1 MRKLHDDLDR
11 QKLNRLTKGTKM
23 NWLKKIMLL
32 TVLTFVIVIG
42 ACSRKPGIDGE
53 KVREYANALY
63 NRELYT
69 QAVTEYQRYLDTV
82 PLDEEKQA
90 NVNFIIANIY
100 FERLHDYE
108 NAMAYYM
115 KVKHVFPGS
124 SLVGESD
131 KQIVACLERM
141 QRSADAKQ
149 ALEEA
154 TSLNPDELTKSRPG
168 DVVAKIGSREITSG
182 DLSFHISQLPDYI
195 QSQLKDKTAK
205 LQFLKQYIATELFY
219 DAAKR
224 EALDKDKDV
233 IEGTYQAKKSLMVQK
248 YLENEIADEPEVKP
262 EDVRLFYDANRE
274 NYAEKD
280 DKGNI
285 KRQKPF
291 KDVQQQVKQDL
302 IQSRQQKAYEQ
313 LLDRMVEAEDVR
325 IFDDKVK

>member
-1 MRKLHDDLDR
+1 MIHSKGKIKLFSL
-11 QKLNRLTKGTKM
+11 
-23 NWLKKIMLL
+23 ILL
-32 TVLTFVIVIG
+32 MIFG
-42 ACSRKPGIDGE
+42 ACSRKSGINGE
-53 KVREYANALY
+53 KIREYANALY

-69 QAVTEYQRYLDTV
+69 QAVREYQRYLDII

-108 NAMAYYM
+108 NAMAYYL
-115 KVKHVFPGS
+115 KVKHVFPES
-124 SLVGESD
+124 SLIGEAD

-154 TSLNPDELTKSRPG
+154 TSLNPDELIKSRPG
-168 DVVAKIGSREITSG
+168 DVVAKIGNREITSG

-195 QSQLKDKTAK
+195 QSQLKERTAR

-224 EALDKDKDV
+224 QALDKDKDV

-248 YLENEIADEPEVKP
+248 YLENEIADDVEVKP
-262 EDVRLFYDANRE
+262 DDVKLFYDANKE

-291 KDVQQQVKQDL
+291 KEVQQQVTQDL
-302 IQSRQQKAYEQ
+302 MQSRQQKAYDQ

-325 IFDDKVK
+325 IFEDKVK

>member
-1 MRKLHDDLDR
+1 MVHSKGKIKLFGL
-11 QKLNRLTKGTKM
+11 
-23 NWLKKIMLL
+23 ILL
-32 TVLTFVIVIG
+32 MIFG
-42 ACSRKPGIDGE
+42 ACSRRPGMDGE
-53 KVREYANALY
+53 KIREYANALY

-69 QAVTEYQRYLDTV
+69 QAVREYQRYLDII

-100 FERLHDYE
+100 FERIHDYE
-108 NAMAYYM
+108 NAMAYYL
-115 KVKHVFPGS
+115 KVKHVFPES
-124 SLVGESD
+124 VLIGEAD
-131 KQIVACLERM
+131 KQIIACLERM

-154 TSLNPDELTKSRPG
+154 TSINPDELIKSRPG
-168 DVVAKIGSREITSG
+168 DIVAKIGNREITSG

-195 QSQLKDKTAK
+195 QSQLKERTAR

-224 EALDKDKDV
+224 QALDKDKDV

-248 YLENEIADEPEVKP
+248 YLENEIADDVEVKP
-262 EDVRLFYDANRE
+262 DDVKLFYDANKE

-291 KDVQQQVKQDL
+291 KEVQQQVTQDL
-302 IQSRQQKAYEQ
+302 MQSRQQKAYEQ

-325 IFDDKVK
+325 IFEDKVK

>member
-1 MRKLHDDLDR
+1 MVHSKGKIKLFGL
-11 QKLNRLTKGTKM
+11 
-23 NWLKKIMLL
+23 ILL
-32 TVLTFVIVIG
+32 MIFG
-42 ACSRKPGIDGE
+42 ACSRRPGMDGE
-53 KVREYANALY
+53 KIREYANALY

-69 QAVTEYQRYLDTV
+69 QAVREYQRYLDII

-108 NAMAYYM
+108 NAMAYYL
-115 KVKHVFPGS
+115 KVKYVFPES
-124 SLVGESD
+124 ALMGEAD
-131 KQIVACLERM
+131 KQIIACLERM

-154 TSLNPDELTKSRPG
+154 TSLNPDELIKSRPG
-168 DVVAKIGSREITSG
+168 DIVAKIGNREITSG

-195 QSQLKDKTAK
+195 QSQLKERTAR

-224 EALDKDKDV
+224 QALDKDKDV

-248 YLENEIADEPEVKP
+248 YLENEIADDVEVKP
-262 EDVRLFYDANRE
+262 DDVKLFYDANKE

-285 KRQKPF
+285 KKQKPF
-291 KDVQQQVKQDL
+291 KEVQQQVTQDL
-302 IQSRQQKAYEQ
+302 MQSRQQKAYEQ

-325 IFDDKVK
+325 IFEDKVK

>member
-1 MRKLHDDLDR
+1 MVHSKGKIKLFGL
-11 QKLNRLTKGTKM
+11 
-23 NWLKKIMLL
+23 ILL
-32 TVLTFVIVIG
+32 MIFG
-42 ACSRKPGIDGE
+42 ACSRRPGMDGE
-53 KVREYANALY
+53 KIREYANALY

-69 QAVTEYQRYLDTV
+69 QAVREYQRYLDII

-108 NAMAYYM
+108 NAMAYYL
-115 KVKHVFPGS
+115 KVKHVFPKS
-124 SLVGESD
+124 ALTGEAD
-131 KQIVACLERM
+131 KQIIACLERM

-154 TSLNPDELTKSRPG
+154 TSLNPDELIKSRPG
-168 DVVAKIGSREITSG
+168 DIVAKIGNREITSG

-195 QSQLKDKTAK
+195 QSQLKERTAR

-224 EALDKDKDV
+224 QALDKDKDV

-248 YLENEIADEPEVKP
+248 YLENEIADDVEVKP
-262 EDVRLFYDANRE
+262 DDVKLFYDANKE

-291 KDVQQQVKQDL
+291 KEVQQQVTQDL
-302 IQSRQQKAYEQ
+302 MQSRQQKAYEQ

-325 IFDDKVK
+325 IFEDKVK

>member
-1 MRKLHDDLDR
+1 
-11 QKLNRLTKGTKM
+11 M
-23 NWLKKIMLL
+23 NGYKRIVTIIGLM
-32 TVLTFVIVIG
+32 FIVIFG
-42 ACSRKPGIDGE
+42 SCSKRPGIDGE
-53 KVREYANALY
+53 KIREYANALY

-69 QAVTEYQRYLDTV
+69 QSVREYQRYLDRV

-90 NVNFIIANIY
+90 NINFIIANIY

-115 KVKHVFPGS
+115 KVKHVFPES
-124 SLVGESD
+124 SLTGEAD

-141 QRSADAKQ
+141 QRSSDAKQ

-154 TSLNPDELTKSRPG
+154 TSLNPDELIKPRPG

-195 QSQLKDKTAK
+195 QSQLKDRTAR

-224 EALDKDKDV
+224 QALDKDKDV

-248 YLENEIADEPEVKP
+248 YLENEIAGDVEVKP
-262 EDVRLFYDANRE
+262 DDVRLFYNANKE

-291 KDVQQQVKQDL
+291 SEVQQQVAQDL
-302 IQSRQQKAYEQ
+302 MQSRQQKAYEQ

-325 IFDDKVK
+325 IFEDKVK